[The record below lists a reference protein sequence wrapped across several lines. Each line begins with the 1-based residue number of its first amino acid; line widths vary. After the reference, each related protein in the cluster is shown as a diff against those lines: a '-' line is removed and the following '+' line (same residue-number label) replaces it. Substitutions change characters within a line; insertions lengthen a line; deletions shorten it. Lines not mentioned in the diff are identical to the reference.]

1 MTSVNPME
9 GGETFTA
16 RPRRRMLSKTGLV
29 GICIVAAWVLVALF
43 GHFIAPFDEA
53 QFAADTPFLQ
63 PSRQFLLGTDYLA
76 RDLWSRLLV
85 GTQLTLAMAVGA
97 TLIAST
103 VGTSIGIF
111 AAITAGW
118 KDMVL
123 SRLNDAFLSFPTTI
137 MALVVIAA
145 LGSSIPVLVIVT
157 GLIYSASVFRIARAL
172 AMDQA
177 VMDYVEVAK
186 ARGEGIGWIMVHEI
200 LPNIAPPLMVDF
212 GLRLGFAILFLS
224 ALSFLGLGVQPPL
237 ADWGSMVR
245 ENMTGL
251 TSGAITPIYPAVA
264 IASLTVA
271 LNLIVDDLA
280 TRSGPT
286 MFSKLI

>member
-16 RPRRRMLSKTGLV
+16 RPRRRMPSKTGLV
-29 GICIVAAWVLVALF
+29 GICIVGAWVLVALF
-43 GHFIAPFDEA
+43 GHLIAPFDEA
-53 QFAADTPFLQ
+53 QFASDTPFLE

-76 RDLWSRLLV
+76 RDLWSRLLI

-111 AAITAGW
+111 AAITGGW

-280 TRSGPT
+280 TRSGHT
-286 MFSKLI
+286 MSSKLI